1 MGNNITRSILGF
13 SETETKR
20 YAYKPYRQPGCKAF
34 CAGEQHMYMNQVWR
48 FREKHPDKLVLFC
61 RECGYATIT
70 LSKRCYCCA
79 TIMAFAN
86 ARMNSR
92 RQIYNEKKVRY

>member
-1 MGNNITRSILGF
+1 MEYVKTILGYED
-13 SETETKR
+13 SEKKK

-34 CAGEQHMYMNQVWR
+34 CAHEEHMYMNQVWR
-48 FREKHPDKLVLFC
+48 FRNRHPGKLVLYC

-79 TIMAFAN
+79 TIMAFAH
-86 ARMNSR
+86 ARMNKR
-92 RQIYNEKKVRY
+92 RQINNEKKVRY